1 MKYKICKII
10 AASQLE
16 EHTREGW
23 FIEESFFQDEP
34 ALGSGSS
41 TLAGTDQYGNQQWN
55 VGEAPVVALSRR
67 FYVISRTEE
76 VDRAER
82 IEEQKKHIEFLEKSN
97 NDLRAEVEKA
107 ESAKRQQEDI
117 CNRVREH
124 RDKLSAANETSERT
138 LHRIKQ
144 ALGQERFDELVSDK

>member
-1 MKYKICKII
+1 M
-10 AASQLE
+10 
-16 EHTREGW
+16 
-23 FIEESFFQDEP
+23 EP
-34 ALGSGSS
+34 VSVDSVPIFALRQVPPHFVG
-41 TLAGTDQYGNQQWN
+41 

-138 LHRIKQ
+138 LDRIKQ
-144 ALGQERFDELVSDK
+144 ALGQERFDELVSDKCATGITT

>member
-16 EHTREGW
+16 EHTKDGW

-34 ALGSGSS
+34 ALGLGST
-41 TLAGTDQYGNQQWN
+41 TLACTDQYGNQQYST
-55 VGEAPVVALSRR
+55 EAVPVVALSRR
-67 FYVISRTEE
+67 FYVVSRTEE
-76 VDRAER
+76 VERAER

-97 NDLRAEVEKA
+97 NELRAEVEKA
-107 ESAKRQQEDI
+107 EREVRRLMDDTKTHHLRVSALD
-117 CNRVREH
+117 
-124 RDKLSAANETSERT
+124 
-138 LHRIKQ
+138 RIKQ